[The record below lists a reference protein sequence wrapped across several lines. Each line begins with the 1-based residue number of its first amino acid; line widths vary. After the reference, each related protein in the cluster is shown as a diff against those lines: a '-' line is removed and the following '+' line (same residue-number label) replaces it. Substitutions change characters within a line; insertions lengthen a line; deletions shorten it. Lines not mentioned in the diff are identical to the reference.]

1 MSLVPALLAGALAV
15 AALVV
20 LLAVLAPTRRSTRR
34 FQRTATL
41 VVRQLDNRS
50 GLLRARFAALGVA
63 IRQRRRVRIEGD
75 LARVPSGEPAQTG
88 GRP

>member
-1 MSLVPALLAGALAV
+1 MPALLAGALAV

-20 LLAVLAPTRRSTRR
+20 LLAVLAPTRRSARR
-34 FQRTATL
+34 FQRTTSV

-50 GLLRARFAALGVA
+50 GLLRARRGALGVA

-75 LARVPSGEPAQTG
+75 PARVPSGEPAQTG

>member
-1 MSLVPALLAGALAV
+1 MQTYLLIGAPLVAG
-15 AALVV
+15 V
-20 LLAVLAPTRRSTRR
+20 LVLAFGLGRVASSARRLRRTRSAVTGHL
-34 FQRTATL
+34 A
-41 VVRQLDNRS
+41 DRS
-50 GLLRARFAALGVA
+50 GLLRARIAAWGVA